1 MGLWTKE
8 HFYVIIPSFV
18 VFIIFGVIL
27 GKLLKNKSEKI
38 KYIPL
43 QIITIFLLAIE
54 FMKQGHNITNNGY
67 DLYALPFHYC
77 SLFLYLLPFHSF
89 YKGKYKKVTDA
100 ISLSCLASLFLFM
113 LVMPDVVF
121 SAGNITSWSENFSSF
136 HTVTFHLVVCL
147 YFILTLSLKLYSFDV
162 KKDLKATAIFLAVYV
177 IIATIMSFSLQVN
190 FHNLYKCNLG
200 MVEDIRLA
208 LMSVIG
214 IFGHIIYVVIMFFL
228 TILFAFAAY
237 FATKGILALIGKI
250 SNKKCLDKCE

>member
-8 HFYVIIPSFV
+8 HFFLIIPSFI
-18 VFIIFGVIL
+18 VFIVFGVIL
-27 GKLLKNKSEKI
+27 GKLLKNKSEKV

-43 QIITIFLLAIE
+43 QIITLILLALE
-54 FMKQGHNITNNGY
+54 FMKQGYNIRDNGY

-89 YKGKYKKVTDA
+89 YKGKYKKFTDA
-100 ISLSCLASLFLFM
+100 VSLSCLASLFLFM

-121 SAGNITSWSENFSSF
+121 SAGNIKGFSQSFSSF
-136 HTVTFHLVVCL
+136 HTVVFHLIVCL
-147 YFILTLSLKLYSFDV
+147 YFVLTLSLKLYDFDV
-162 KKDLKATAIFLAVYV
+162 KKDLKATAIFLAIYV
-177 IIATIMSFSLQVN
+177 VIATIMSFSLKVN

-208 LMSVIG
+208 LMEVIG
-214 IFGHIIYVVIMFFL
+214 IFGHILYVVVLFFL

-237 FATKGILALIGKI
+237 FATKGVLKLISKI
-250 SNKKCLDKCE
+250 SNKKKA